1 MHVVLRAVGLRELP
15 IFIED
20 TFLDENGESLLGS
33 RSTLFAKTLNICNK
47 FCKILIAHCVSR
59 LSVASRYPHS

>member
-1 MHVVLRAVGLRELP
+1 
-15 IFIED
+15 
-20 TFLDENGESLLGS
+20 LLGS